1 MVPGLNTNV
10 ELFRLLDYHIA
21 TNSDFPE
28 EGDIAPK
35 HEFMDI
41 EMSVNHDIENNPD
54 QMILTTSVSY
64 AAKDEHFKVSPY
76 RILTTTSTM
85 INWSS
90 TDNGDV
96 DLQTQSIIMIIEG
109 LSAALSLTRGVVS
122 QTTSLGVD
130 GEFILPFV
138 DVEKFLEQYLAE
150 ITDEDEEAT
159 VN

>member
-1 MVPGLNTNV
+1 MVPGLNTTV
-10 ELFRLLDYHIA
+10 ELFRLLDYHIS

-28 EGDIAPK
+28 DGDISPK

-41 EMSVNHDIENNPD
+41 DLSVNHDIENNPN
-54 QMILTTSVSY
+54 QMILTTFVSY
-64 AAKDEHFKVSPY
+64 AVSEEHFKLSPY
-76 RILTTTSTM
+76 KIQATTSTM
-85 INWSS
+85 ITWGNKDSN
-90 TDNGDV
+90 DI

-138 DVEKFLEQYLAE
+138 DVETFLEKYLAE
-150 ITDEDEEAT
+150 VQTDEDET
-159 VN
+159 IN